1 MDSSERIAPAAGVGL
16 RPQILRGVAWKG
28 GSQVF
33 GYVTRFTVAAI
44 LAHLLSPHDYGLAAM
59 VLAFSALVYLFS
71 DLSFGT
77 ALIQRREITEAD
89 RSTVFWTSVG
99 AGALFTLIG
108 FAAAGPIASFY
119 GEPEVEPLFRALSL
133 TFVIAALS
141 STQLALLTRSMDF
154 RTLEL
159 REIAATLVAGA
170 CGITAALAGLGPWA
184 LILQQVAASVTSTV
198 LLWICTAWRP
208 HLRFSRASLRDLG
221 GFSANVFG
229 ARLLFFANRNVDN
242 ILIGRFL
249 GPAALGAYAIAYN
262 LMLIPLSQISIPL
275 QDVLFPAF
283 SRMQHDVARI
293 KAGWLRANLIVGSIT
308 IPAMVGL
315 ILVADDFVAVVLGD
329 QWDSAVPVLQILAW
343 VGLLQSLQGLNGS
356 VLRALDRT
364 ATLLRYS
371 VVAVIAATG
380 AVIVGLPHGI
390 VGVAAAYAI
399 VSTVVE
405 PFYTWLTTRALGS
418 SLWEAVRL
426 YAGVVQAVALMA
438 VCVLVTKVA
447 LTAAEA
453 GPFVQL
459 LATVGVGIAVYLP
472 ALRWREPQ
480 LLQELRSLRRRAA
493 APAAT

>member
-1 MDSSERIAPAAGVGL
+1 MDSSERIPPAGVGL

-28 GSQVF
+28 GSQTF
-33 GYVTRFTVAAI
+33 GYVTRFAVAAI

-89 RSTVFWTSVG
+89 RSTVFWTSLG
-99 AGALFTLIG
+99 AGAAFTVIG
-108 FAAAGPIASFY
+108 LAAAGPIARFY
-119 GEPEVEPLFRALSL
+119 GEPEVKPLFAAVSL

-141 STQLALLTRSMDF
+141 STQLALLTREMDF

-170 CGITAALAGLGPWA
+170 CGIAAALAGLGAWA
-184 LILQQVAASVTSTV
+184 LILQQVAACVISTV
-198 LLWICTAWRP
+198 LLWICSTWRP
-208 HLRFSRASLRDLG
+208 HLRFSIASLKDLG

-229 ARLLFFANRNVDN
+229 ARLLFYANRNVDN

-249 GPAALGAYAIAYN
+249 GPAALGTYAIAYN

-283 SRMQHDVARI
+283 SRWQHDVARI
-293 KAGWLRANLIVGSIT
+293 KAAWLRANLVVGSIT

-364 ATLLRYS
+364 GTLLRYS
-371 VVAVIAATG
+371 IIAVIATTG
-380 AVIVGLPHGI
+380 AVIVGLPRGI

-405 PFYTWLTTRALGS
+405 PIYTWLTTRALGA

-426 YAGVVQAVALMA
+426 YAGVAQAVALMA
-438 VCVLVTKVA
+438 ACVLVTKLA

-459 LATVGVGIAVYLP
+459 VSTVGVGIAVYLP
-472 ALRWREPQ
+472 ALGWREPR
-480 LLQELRSLRRRAA
+480 LLQELRALRTRSAA
-493 APAAT
+493 AAAT

>member
-1 MDSSERIAPAAGVGL
+1 MDSSERIAPAPGVGL

-28 GSQVF
+28 GSQIF
-33 GYVTRFTVAAI
+33 GYVTRFVVAAI

-89 RSTVFWTSVG
+89 RSTVFWTSVASG
-99 AGALFTLIG
+99 ILFTLIG
-108 FAAAGPIASFY
+108 LAAAGPIASFY
-119 GEPEVEPLFRALSL
+119 GEPEVEPLFAALSV

-141 STQLALLTRSMDF
+141 STQLSLLTREMDF

-170 CGITAALAGLGPWA
+170 CGITAALAGLGAWA
-184 LILQQVAASVTSTV
+184 LILQQVAASLTSTV
-198 LLWICTAWRP
+198 LLWICSSWRP
-208 HLRFSRASLRDLG
+208 HFRFSLASLRDLG
-221 GFSANVFG
+221 SFSANVFG
-229 ARLLFFANRNVDN
+229 ARLLFYANRNVDN

-283 SRMQHDVARI
+283 SRMQHEVERI
-293 KAGWLRANLIVGSIT
+293 KAGWLRANLVVGSIT

-315 ILVADDFVAVVLGD
+315 VLVADDFVAVVLGD

-364 ATLLRYS
+364 GTLLRYS
-371 VVAVIAATG
+371 IVAVVATTG
-380 AVIVGLPHGI
+380 AVIVGLPSGI
-390 VGVAAAYAI
+390 VGVAAAYAV

-405 PFYTWLTTRALGS
+405 PFYTWLTTRALGA

-426 YAGVVQAVALMA
+426 YGGVAQAVVLMA
-438 VCVLVTKVA
+438 ACVLLVKLA
-447 LTAAEA
+447 LGAAGA
-453 GPFVQL
+453 GPFVTL
-459 LATVGVGIAVYLP
+459 VATVGVGIAVYLP
-472 ALRWREPQ
+472 AIRWREPQ
-480 LLQELRSLRRRAA
+480 LVRELRSLRAPSAA
-493 APAAT
+493 ATAT

>member
-1 MDSSERIAPAAGVGL
+1 MDSSERIAPGAPGVGM

-28 GSQVF
+28 GSQIF

-99 AGALFTLIG
+99 AGVLFTAIG
-108 FAAAGPIASFY
+108 LAAAEPIARFY
-119 GEPEVEPLFRALSL
+119 GEPEVKPLFAALSL
-133 TFVIAALS
+133 TFVIASLS
-141 STQLALLTRSMDF
+141 STQLALLTRDMDF
-154 RTLEL
+154 RSLEL

-170 CGITAALAGLGPWA
+170 CGITAALAGLGAWA
-184 LILQQVAASVTSTV
+184 LIVQQVAASLTSTV
-198 LLWICTAWRP
+198 LLWFYSPWRP
-208 HLRFSRASLRDLG
+208 HLRFSTASLRNLG

-229 ARLLFFANRNVDN
+229 ARFLFYANRNVDN

-249 GPAALGAYAIAYN
+249 GPGPLGVYAISYN

-275 QDVLFPAF
+275 QDVLYPAF
-283 SRMQHDVARI
+283 SRMQHDVERI
-293 KAGWLRANLIVGSIT
+293 KAGWLRANLVVGSIT

-315 ILVADDFVAVVLGD
+315 VLVADDFVAVVLGN
-329 QWDSAVPVLQILAW
+329 QWESAVPVLQILAW
-343 VGLLQSLQGLNGS
+343 AGLLQSLQGLNGS

-364 ATLLRYS
+364 GTLLRFS
-371 VVAVIAATG
+371 IVAVVATTG
-380 AVIVGLPHGI
+380 AVIVGLPRGI

-399 VSTVVE
+399 TSTVVE

-426 YAGVVQAVALMA
+426 YGGVAQAVVLMA
-438 VCVLVTKVA
+438 VCVLLTKLA
-447 LTAAEA
+447 LEAGGA
-453 GPFVQL
+453 GPFLRL

-472 ALRWREPQ
+472 ALRWRETR
-480 LLQELRSLRRRAA
+480 LTDEIRALRQRS
-493 APAAT
+493 ATA